1 MKRSFDSSIQHA
13 RSKYLPESSKVNTQ
27 LTNKTTGL
35 IEGMMQNIRKNL
47 SGVGDLAGSVKKG
60 LGKVASARNSIR
72 TFAQNQKHGGTFGA
86 IAQTGAFDPKGDS
99 QQVRAKWDKMN
110 QGAQAAWHQKGQD
123 FRPPMEGKDYFYN
136 YTMQQ
141 RADKYGPGDEEESD
155 STQQT
160 GGAPQQSPSQ
170 QEQAA
175 REAFRNNPG
184 VNQQATANGMDEDAY
199 VAFVKA
205 QQQ

>member
-13 RSKYLPESSKVNTQ
+13 RSKYIPEISKEPAQ
-27 LTNKTTGL
+27 STNKTTGL
-35 IEGMMQNIRKNL
+35 IEGMMQNIKKNL

-60 LGKVASARNSIR
+60 LGKVAGARNSIR

-99 QQVRAKWDKMN
+99 QQVRAQWDKMN

-123 FRPPMEGKDYFYN
+123 FLPPMEGKDYFYN
-136 YTMQQ
+136 YKMQE
-141 RADKYGPGDEEESD
+141 RANKYGPGGKEESD
-155 STQQT
+155 SSQQT
-160 GGAPQQSPSQ
+160 GGAPQQSPAQ

-175 REAFRNNPG
+175 REAFRNNPAI
-184 VNQQATANGMDEDAY
+184 NQQATNAGMDEDAY
-199 VAFVKA
+199 VAFTKA